1 MSDFL
6 KGLLLF
12 NQSQESHNRL
22 VIPIRFS
29 GPHGRYI
36 LELGLGNL
44 LKARLDEDW
53 SLQLLMTS
61 EEFLI
66 SASHQLAFITSLL
79 LVSTEKDF
87 LTKSYSWYW
96 KISDMDNVVYFLQK
110 IKQRNLGQNNYNLMK
125 DSIKD
130 YDSGKDTA
138 V

>member
-6 KGLLLF
+6 KSLLLF

-29 GPHGRYI
+29 GPHSRYI

-87 LTKSYSWYW
+87 LTKSYGWYW
-96 KISDMDNVVYFLQK
+96 KYSVVYFLQK

-130 YDSGKDTA
+130 YDSEKDAA